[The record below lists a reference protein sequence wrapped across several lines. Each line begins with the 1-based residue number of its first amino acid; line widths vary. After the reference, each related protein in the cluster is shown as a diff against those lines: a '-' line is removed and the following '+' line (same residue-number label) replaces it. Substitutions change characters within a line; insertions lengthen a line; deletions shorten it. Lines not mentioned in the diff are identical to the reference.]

1 MGHLVGVMADLVFG
15 DVTVVV
21 VVVITSLVV
30 DVFVIIDEVVTDLTM
45 QAAD

>member
-1 MGHLVGVMADLVFG
+1 MADLVFG

-30 DVFVIIDEVVTDLTM
+30 DVFVIIDEVVADLTM
-45 QAAD
+45 QATD